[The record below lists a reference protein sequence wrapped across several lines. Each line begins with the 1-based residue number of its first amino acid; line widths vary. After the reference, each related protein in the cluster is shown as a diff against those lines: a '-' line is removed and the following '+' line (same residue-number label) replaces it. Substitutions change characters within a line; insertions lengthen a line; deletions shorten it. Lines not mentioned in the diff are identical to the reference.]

1 MQKTSEKAIT
11 NKIMTWLNK
20 QPGCRVRKRLATQVT
35 AGEPD
40 ITGTQTIDLRSG
52 IKLGIRIEIEVKIPG
67 EVPRPNQ
74 VLSLNRHKESGAI
87 CFWCDNLGG
96 CQVSYNQYLKQLKE
110 SVA

>member
-35 AGEPD
+35 SGEPD

-52 IKLGIRIEIEVKIPG
+52 IKLGIRIEIEVKLPG

-74 VLSLNRHKESGAI
+74 VLSLKRHKESGAI
-87 CFWCDNLGG
+87 CFWCDNLGD
-96 CQVSYNQYLKQLKE
+96 CQVLYNQYLKQVKE
-110 SVA
+110 SLA